1 MAPLI
6 FSVIRNDG
14 AWVVEHEGEQTNRS
28 RDKAEANA
36 AASKL
41 ARAAIS
47 RGRMV
52 QIRVEGESGYF
63 VAKST

>member
-1 MAPLI
+1 MSTMI

-14 AWVVEHEGEQTNRS
+14 AWVVEHEGALTNRS
-28 RDKAEANA
+28 RDKNEANA

-47 RGRMV
+47 QGRLV
-52 QIRVEGESGYF
+52 QIRVEGESGYY
-63 VAKST
+63 VAKA

>member
-1 MAPLI
+1 MSTLI

-14 AWVVEHEGEQTNRS
+14 AWAVEHEGELTNRS

-47 RGRMV
+47 QGRMV
-52 QIRVEGESGYF
+52 QIRVEGESGYY
-63 VAKST
+63 VAKS